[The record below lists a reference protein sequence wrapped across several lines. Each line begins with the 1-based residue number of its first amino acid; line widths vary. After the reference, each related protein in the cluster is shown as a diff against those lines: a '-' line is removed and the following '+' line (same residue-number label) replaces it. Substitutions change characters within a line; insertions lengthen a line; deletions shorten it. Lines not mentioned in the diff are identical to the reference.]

1 VAQIYR
7 FKINVRNGA
16 ANIGHSVNRWRMASQ
31 PNDIAANDMADPPL
45 F

>member
-1 VAQIYR
+1 M
-7 FKINVRNGA
+7 FVRQRNMSRW
-16 ANIGHSVNRWRMASQ
+16 ANMASQ

>member
-1 VAQIYR
+1 M
-7 FKINVRNGA
+7 FVRQRNMSRW